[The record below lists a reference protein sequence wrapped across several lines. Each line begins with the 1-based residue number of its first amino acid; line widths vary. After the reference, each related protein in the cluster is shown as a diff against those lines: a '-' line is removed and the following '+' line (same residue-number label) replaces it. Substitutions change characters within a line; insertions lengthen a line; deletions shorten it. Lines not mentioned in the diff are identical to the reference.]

1 MKKYLAFDVGGTAV
15 KYAVVDEDGQ
25 IENRQKFAIP
35 ENIEGM
41 YQEIVKVY
49 EQNKDVE
56 GIALSMP
63 GAVDSDDGIIYGSSA
78 IDYIHGPNIK
88 KDLEKMTGKSVEL
101 ENDANCAALAEVWKG
116 AAKNEQ
122 DCCFIVS
129 GTGIGGA
136 VIKDR
141 HVHHGNALH
150 GGEFGYM
157 IMRYSPHEQKYYTW
171 SDDGSTVAV
180 TKRIAKELGV
190 DYHTIDGKEVFDHAD
205 QNPIYQKYVDKFYQT
220 LAMGIYNLQYAY
232 DPSMIIIGGAIS
244 ARKELLDKV
253 NEQLDAIFVQL
264 THAKVRPNI
273 KVCEFGNDANMIGAV
288 YHFMQRHS

>member
-205 QNPIYQKYVDKFYQT
+205 QNPVYQKYVDKFYQT

>member
-116 AAKNEQ
+116 AARNEQ

-205 QNPIYQKYVDKFYQT
+205 QNPVYQKYVDKFYQT

-253 NEQLDAIFVQL
+253 NEQLDVIFAQL

>member
-15 KYAVVDEDGQ
+15 KYAVVDEDGK

-41 YQEIVKVY
+41 YQEIVKVH

-88 KDLEKMTGKSVEL
+88 KDLEKMMGKSVEL

-116 AAKNEQ
+116 AARNEQ

-205 QNPIYQKYVDKFYQT
+205 QNPVYQKYVDKFYQT

-253 NEQLDAIFVQL
+253 NEQLDVIFAQL

>member
-15 KYAVVDEDGQ
+15 KYAVVDEDGK

-116 AAKNEQ
+116 AARNEQ

-205 QNPIYQKYVDKFYQT
+205 QNPVYQKYVDKFYQT

>member
-15 KYAVVDEDGQ
+15 KYAVVDEDGK

-41 YQEIVKVY
+41 YQEIVKVH

-116 AAKNEQ
+116 AARNEQ

-205 QNPIYQKYVDKFYQT
+205 QNPVYQKYVDKFYQT

-253 NEQLDAIFVQL
+253 NEQLDVIFAQL

>member
-41 YQEIVKVY
+41 YQEIVKVH

-116 AAKNEQ
+116 AARNEQ

-205 QNPIYQKYVDKFYQT
+205 QNPVYQKYVDKFYQT

-232 DPSMIIIGGAIS
+232 DPSMIIVGGAIS

-253 NEQLDAIFVQL
+253 NEQLDAIFAQL

>member
-116 AAKNEQ
+116 AARNEQ

-205 QNPIYQKYVDKFYQT
+205 QNPVYQKYVDKFYQT

>member
-141 HVHHGNALH
+141 HVHHGNAMH

-205 QNPIYQKYVDKFYQT
+205 QNPVYQKYVDKFYQT

-288 YHFMQRHS
+288 YHFMQIHS

>member
-1 MKKYLAFDVGGTAV
+1 MKKYLAFDFGGTSV
-15 KYAVVDEDGQ
+15 KYAVVNEEG
-25 IENRQKFAIP
+25 EVSSSNKFKTP
-35 ENIEGM
+35 DTLEKM
-41 YQEIVKVY
+41 YQEIENVAHEY
-49 EQNKDVE
+49 QDIE

-63 GAVDSDDGIIYGSSA
+63 GAVDSDGGIIYGSSA

-88 KDLEKMTGKSVEL
+88 EDLKQRLNKDVEF

-116 AAKNEQ
+116 VACHEN

-157 IMRYSPHEQKYYTW
+157 IMRYDQDEKRYYTW

-180 TKRIAKELGV
+180 TKRVAKELGV
-190 DYHTIDGKEVFDHAD
+190 DYHTLDGKEVFDQAD
-205 QNPIYQKYVDKFYQT
+205 NNEVYKKYVDEYYRT

-244 ARKELLDKV
+244 SRSDLLDKV
-253 NEQLDAIFVQL
+253 NEQLDIIFSQL
-264 THAKVRPNI
+264 THAHVRPNI
-273 KVCEFGNDANMIGAV
+273 KVCQFGNDANLIGAT
-288 YHFMQRHS
+288 YHYIQRH

>member
-15 KYAVVDEDGQ
+15 KYAVVDEDGK

-41 YQEIVKVY
+41 YQEIVKVH

-116 AAKNEQ
+116 AARNEQ

-205 QNPIYQKYVDKFYQT
+205 QNPVYQKYVDKFYQT

>member
-205 QNPIYQKYVDKFYQT
+205 QNPVYQKYVDKFYQT

-288 YHFMQRHS
+288 YHFMQIHS

>member
-41 YQEIVKVY
+41 YQEIVKVH

-116 AAKNEQ
+116 AARNEQ

-205 QNPIYQKYVDKFYQT
+205 QNPVYQKYVDKFYQT

-288 YHFMQRHS
+288 YHFMQRRS

>member
-1 MKKYLAFDVGGTAV
+1 MKKYLAFDVGGTSV
-15 KYAVVDEDGQ
+15 KYAVVDSEGNVSQ
-25 IENRQKFAIP
+25 NSKFMTP
-35 ENIEGM
+35 DTLDKM
-41 YQEIVKVY
+41 YQEMKKVFD
-49 EQNKDVE
+49 EHQDVE
-56 GIALSMP
+56 GLALSMP
-63 GAVDSDDGIIYGSSA
+63 GAVDSDGGVIYGSSA
-78 IDYIHGPNIK
+78 LDYIHGPNIK
-88 KDLEKMTGKSVEL
+88 KDLSELVGKPVEF

-141 HVHHGNALH
+141 HVHHGDHLH

-157 IMRYSPHEQKYYTW
+157 IMRYDETKQRYYTW

-180 TKRIAKELGV
+180 VKRVAKELGV
-190 DYHTIDGKEVFDHAD
+190 DYHSLDGKDIFDQAD
-205 QNPIYQKYVDKFYQT
+205 NNSVYKKSVDSFYHT

-232 DPSMIIIGGAIS
+232 DPSMIVIGGAVSI
-244 ARKELLDKV
+244 RPELLDKV
-253 NEQLDAIFVQL
+253 NEQLDIIFGQL

-288 YHFMQRHS
+288 YHYMQRHS

>member
-41 YQEIVKVY
+41 YQEIVKVH

-116 AAKNEQ
+116 AARNEQ

-205 QNPIYQKYVDKFYQT
+205 QNPVYQKYVDKFYQT

-253 NEQLDAIFVQL
+253 NEQLDVIFAQL